1 MVLPSLFESLFSPSL
16 LAEIININNYKKV
29 KAGEQ
34 IIDYNQ
40 PITFMPLLIEGAIK
54 IMRQDDKGDELL
66 LYFLERGDTCVMT
79 MTCCM
84 GQTKSEVRA
93 VAEKDS
99 ILIMIPVSKM
109 ADWVVKY
116 PSWRSFVFESYNNRF
131 NEMLE
136 AIDSLAFLN
145 MHDRI
150 LKYLKDKVMV
160 TGATTLTSTHQEIA
174 FDLHSSRVVVSRILK
189 SLEKDGLIKMYR
201 NKIEVLNF

>member
-1 MVLPSLFESLFSPSL
+1 MVFPSLFESLFSSEL
-16 LAEIININNYKKV
+16 LEEINQINTFKEV

-40 PITFMPLLIEGAIK
+40 PISFMPLLIEGAIK
-54 IMRQDDKGDELL
+54 IMRQDEAGDELL
-66 LYFLERGDTCVMT
+66 LYFLEKGDTCVMT

-84 GQTKSEVRA
+84 GQTKSEIRA

-99 ILIMIPVSKM
+99 KLLMIPVSKM
-109 ADWVVKY
+109 ADWIVKY
-116 PSWRSFVFESYNNRF
+116 PTWRNFVFESYNSRF

-160 TGATTLTSTHQEIA
+160 IGETTLPITHQEIA
-174 FDLHSSRVVVSRILK
+174 LDLHSSRVVVSRILK
-189 SLEKDGLIKMYR
+189 RLEIDGLIRLHR